1 MGVLN
6 FKLKTI
12 YGNKKS
18 NGSNEFFAPKK
29 YEKFIEKCEQLYSI
43 NYRKDIHHALF
54 YDKDK
59 KEYPVSNN
67 NDYEQ
72 LSKLILNKETIEVK
86 LISIRAIKKDYD
98 GYIAS
103 DEDIDTIIERQKTE
117 RLYKTKFLI
126 LNTSYRKLID
136 KIYKQSKVEGVSD
149 TLLGDN
155 NEEE

>member
-6 FKLKTI
+6 FKLKII

-103 DEDIDTIIERQKTE
+103 DEDIDTIIEQLDEEYNVKDIFEDNIIRDA
-117 RLYKTKFLI
+117 I
-126 LNTSYRKLID
+126 I
-136 KIYKQSKVEGVSD
+136 QSK
-149 TLLGDN
+149 GDIN
-155 NEEE
+155 KAREILFE